1 MPLTGGYTEFIDLEM
16 TDAQA
21 CTVKADEKTFFFST
35 QTLTATS

>member
-21 CTVKADEKTFFFST
+21 CTVKADEKTFFF
-35 QTLTATS
+35 QHRP

>member
-21 CTVKADEKTFFFST
+21 CTVKADEKTFFST